1 MFARE
6 APDGERHSHSCLS
19 GRSVSAM
26 CHSPQPATRR
36 AGCLGRAIEASVFE
50 LQLYGANTWR

>member
-6 APDGERHSHSCLS
+6 APDGERHSHSFLS
-19 GRSVSAM
+19 RRSASAM

-36 AGCLGRAIEASVFE
+36 AGALAER
-50 LQLYGANTWR
+50 